1 MDDEHQDIIPI
12 DIPKND
18 IELFLESLE
27 LKFNYDY
34 KDYLKMNA
42 KILHDTDKLELNF
55 FITLFEDTEL
65 NPFDEEVIF
74 NIEFI
79 ENEQPYVQIISNFIR
94 PTMYDIKNYYL
105 CLSSEYHYIFNQSQL
120 AKCQL
125 VLEEMI
131 SNIKNF
137 IYYIKDCESLK
148 IYIYFGEY
156 NYGHVYHINDFM
168 RNSNKLDFFR
178 INQVIGEDFYD
189 KILYIICTEINF
201 IVFGP
206 LENNKSLCKILFYIK
221 LSDIEFNFEEI
232 GYCYDKR
239 EIKKRLKI
247 IINESKNRNIFNA
260 INYEGN
266 YNNKIKI
273 IKLSSLND
281 TKNNS
286 INILGKSVFDKDIN
300 ISKNITQ
307 NKNKKRN
314 SQILNS
320 ITTNILNEQN
330 ASKNKFEF
338 LFFFKDESDE
348 NEPLILQNQYLFFKK
363 FLAKK
368 GVLDDIKFD
377 NIILPYR
384 LLFCHPIK
392 DKENKKIIL
401 KVKDEI
407 DKLIDLNE
415 KIYEKYKSRKKEL
428 EKKRAKKS
436 IKNIIYLC
444 SKISGALFDDNKIN
458 NYLDK
463 MRKYATII

>member
-1 MDDEHQDIIPI
+1 MDDELQDIIPI

-42 KILHDTDKLELNF
+42 KVLHDTDKLQLNF
-55 FITLFEDTEL
+55 IIALFEDTEL
-65 NPFDEEVIF
+65 NPYDDEVKF

-221 LSDIEFNFEEI
+221 LSEVEFSFEEI
-232 GYCYDKR
+232 GYCFDKK

-247 IINESKNRNIFNA
+247 TVNIKIDNKKRKSINNIND
-260 INYEGN
+260 EKS

-281 TKNNS
+281 NENNY
-286 INILGKSVFDKDIN
+286 INILGKTDFDNDLNK
-300 ISKNITQ
+300 SKTVTQ
-307 NKNKKRN
+307 NKNKNKKRN
-314 SQILNS
+314 SQIFNS
-320 ITTNILNEQN
+320 ITSNILN
-330 ASKNKFEF
+330 F
-338 LFFFKDESDE
+338 
-348 NEPLILQNQYLFFKK
+348 
-363 FLAKK
+363 
-368 GVLDDIKFD
+368 
-377 NIILPYR
+377 
-384 LLFCHPIK
+384 
-392 DKENKKIIL
+392 
-401 KVKDEI
+401 
-407 DKLIDLNE
+407 
-415 KIYEKYKSRKKEL
+415 
-428 EKKRAKKS
+428 
-436 IKNIIYLC
+436 
-444 SKISGALFDDNKIN
+444 
-458 NYLDK
+458 
-463 MRKYATII
+463 